1 MKRLFRKEENRRR
14 IRHVAPVLTVGIVG
28 VAVSIFFWYVTATSE
43 NHAFVQEFDGR
54 ANNQSII
61 LQNGIDDYWDKL
73 YAVRALFDSS
83 TQPITREEF
92 EKFSNSLL
100 KGHAAILNIAWIPRV
115 RREERAAHEAVAVQ
129 DGLTD
134 YHIRA
139 IARDGSLP
147 ISPERDEYFPKYYST
162 EARNSPVYGLDLND
176 GGVRER
182 VVNHIRDGNVLS
194 TSPPLLLHIGQG
206 DRRGFWAGVP
216 VYARGLPHET
226 TEDRRRNL
234 LGIVQ
239 GVFQIGVMIDGIFA
253 GVKSPVDL
261 YLFAPNAA
269 VDDLPVYFTSRHG
282 TGSIVAKSQ
291 AILATGLHQSFPLNF
306 GDVQWKMV
314 VVQLPAGLM
323 FGGHERSSIMLIF
336 GLLLSGGLSSFV
348 WAMRRYA
355 RKVET
360 ANAALETSNARFQ
373 VQNVQLDAA
382 LANMS
387 QGLLMFD
394 SAGKLVI
401 SNRHFAELFEVPW
414 EKWEIPALGMTILQA
429 MQLRHDLNKNVSEK
443 NTGEILAAIKRTLD
457 SRARG
462 NVVVERTDGRAF
474 GLSLAPM
481 TNGGYVATFE
491 DITERRRAEDQIA
504 HMAHYD
510 ALTDLPNR
518 TLFYERMREL
528 LTGTQQGGT
537 FAVLSMDLDHFKSV
551 NDTLGHPIG
560 DKLLQAVA
568 VRMCSCIR
576 GSDIVARLGGD
587 EFAILQDTLDKPT
600 DAILL
605 ATRLT
610 NAVSAPYQIDGHQV
624 IVGTS
629 IGIAIAPRDG
639 SEPDQLMKNADLALY
654 RCKADGGCKYR
665 FFEAKM
671 DRRIQEHHAL
681 DLDLRKALVA
691 ISE

>member
-1 MKRLFRKEENRRR
+1 MKRLFRMDENKRR
-14 IRHVAPVLTVGIVG
+14 IWYFASILTVGIVG
-28 VAVSIFFWYVTATSE
+28 VAVSIFFWYVTSASE
-43 NHAFVQEFDGR
+43 NRALIQEFDGR
-54 ANNQSII
+54 ANNQAII
-61 LQNGIDDYWDKL
+61 LQNGIDDYWNKL

-92 EKFSNSLL
+92 ENFSKSLL
-100 KGHAAILNIAWIPRV
+100 ENRVAILNIAWIPRV
-115 RREERAAHEAVAVQ
+115 KREERAAHEAAATR

-162 EARNSPVYGLDLND
+162 EARSSPVYGLDLND
-176 GGVRER
+176 GEARER

-216 VYARGLPHET
+216 VYARGLPNET
-226 TEDRRRNL
+226 MEDRRRNL

-253 GVKSPVDL
+253 GVKTPVDL
-261 YLFAPNAA
+261 YLFPPNAA
-269 VDDLPVYFTSRHG
+269 LDDLPVYFTSRLG
-282 TGSIVAKSQ
+282 TGSIVARSQ
-291 AILATGLHQSFPLNF
+291 ATFAAGLHRTFPLNF

-314 VVQLPAGLM
+314 VASGPTGLM
-323 FGGHERSSIMLIF
+323 SSGHERSSIVLIF

-348 WAMRRYA
+348 WAMRRNA
-355 RKVET
+355 RKVEI
-360 ANAALETSNARFQ
+360 ANAA
-373 VQNVQLDAA
+373 LDAA

-394 SAGKLVI
+394 SAGKLLI
-401 SNRHFAELFEVPW
+401 SNRRYAELFEVPW
-414 EKWEIPALGMTILQA
+414 KKWNVPALGMTIPQT
-429 MQLRHDLNKNVSEK
+429 MQLRHDLNKSVTER

-457 SRARG
+457 SRAPG
-462 NVVVERTDGRAF
+462 NVVVERTDGRMF

-481 TNGGYVATFE
+481 TNGGFVATFE
-491 DITERRRAEDQIA
+491 DITDRRRTEDQIA

-518 TLFYERMREL
+518 TLFYERMKEL
-528 LTGTQQGGT
+528 ITGTQQSGT
-537 FAVLSMDLDHFKSV
+537 FAVLSMDLDHFKRV

-568 VRMCSCIR
+568 VRMRACIR
-576 GSDIVARLGGD
+576 ESDIVARLGGD
-587 EFAILQDTLDKPT
+587 EFAILQDTFDKPA
-600 DAILL
+600 DATLL

-610 NAVSAPYQIDGHQV
+610 NAVGAPYQIDGHQV
-624 IVGTS
+624 IVGAS

-654 RCKADGGCKYR
+654 RCKADGGCKYL

-671 DRRIQEHHAL
+671 DRRIQERHVP

-691 ISE
+691 TSE